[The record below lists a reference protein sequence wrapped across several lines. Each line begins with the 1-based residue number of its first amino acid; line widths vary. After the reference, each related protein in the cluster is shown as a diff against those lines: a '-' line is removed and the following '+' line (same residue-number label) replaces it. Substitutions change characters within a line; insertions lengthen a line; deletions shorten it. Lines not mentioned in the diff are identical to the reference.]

1 MAGITPKH
9 SEWCKPPKMCG
20 SCQEALRE
28 RVVALSEK
36 LTTSEAK
43 LTKAHAVI
51 DRLVESLEV
60 ADDCGD
66 CYYWRENGHDSDC
79 ETGKALA
86 AAFAYQ
92 EAALR
97 GEGGE

>member
-51 DRLVESLEV
+51 EEGLRWLHPGEDKRAL
-60 ADDCGD
+60 
-66 CYYWRENGHDSDC
+66 
-79 ETGKALA
+79 KAYRKMEA
-86 AAFAYQ
+86 AAFDYR

-97 GEGGE
+97 GEGEG